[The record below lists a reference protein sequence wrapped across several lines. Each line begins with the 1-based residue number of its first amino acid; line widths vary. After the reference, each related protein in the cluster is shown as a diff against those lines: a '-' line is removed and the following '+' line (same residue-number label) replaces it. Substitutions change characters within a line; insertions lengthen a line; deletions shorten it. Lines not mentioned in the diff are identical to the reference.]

1 MRAESGEIDGDR
13 HPEDTHRAGLRRV
26 ERTLAFALASSAL
39 LLPGALASFVSPT
52 SETGRA
58 VSPAHV
64 VSAIHG
70 PALTGT
76 HSDQT
81 WSGYAVT
88 GSGPYISITGRWNI
102 PTMNCANGPG
112 DASPWI
118 GIDGWSNDTVEQIGI
133 DLDCRHGT
141 PSYHPWVEMYPGPSD
156 YFKET
161 VHAGDTLTASVRV
174 SGSSWVLSETD
185 LNTGWTKTFDE
196 TSSDQLASAEAI
208 IEDVGNGGAPPVPD
222 FNTVSFSKITV
233 NGSPLASAGT
243 VHKTTLRRGSTK
255 LSSESSLTGGKFSIT
270 WLHN

>member
-1 MRAESGEIDGDR
+1 VRSRLLSLR
-13 HPEDTHRAGLRRV
+13 H
-26 ERTLAFALASSAL
+26 
-39 LLPGALASFVSPT
+39 
-52 SETGRA
+52 RA